1 MDPGTDWLLEHHLAV
16 LKSLIWWRHCMQN
29 MSRGAINCVSKC
41 FGTPFEWGERTGLIN
56 LSRANEAVVRSSKG
70 VRPRNAVG
78 LEFGSAFAFR
88 IWEAF
93 EPDSNGLACRDV
105 DTSPCLSNGPHS
117 GFITLVYLLLL
128 HHQPFFLLK
137 DAYTFNFICATLISL
152 DFPCWSLYND
162 PKSLC

>member
-1 MDPGTDWLLEHHLAV
+1 M
-16 LKSLIWWRHCMQN
+16 LKSLIWWRHCLQN
-29 MSRGAINCVSKC
+29 MSWGAINCVSKC
-41 FGTPFEWGERTGLIN
+41 FGTPFEWGERTGLIK

-117 GFITLVYLLLL
+117 GFITLVCLLLFCYNK
-128 HHQPFFLLK
+128 PFFCISDQEKK
-137 DAYTFNFICATLISL
+137 DAHNFKYVQPWFSPVDHCFTSWQARARFRTGR
-152 DFPCWSLYND
+152 N
-162 PKSLC
+162 